1 MPYELSM
8 VLQMSLNSLVYLDR
22 CSVVELD
29 AQPKALALPHGHR
42 LVVVGADGLVIVIC
56 VVSIEIDRGGGPKK
70 PGSKVPSVSQSPQS

>member
-1 MPYELSM
+1 M
-8 VLQMSLNSLVYLDR
+8 VLQMSLNSLVYLD
-22 CSVVELD
+22 SVVELD

-42 LVVVGADGLVIVIC
+42 LVVLVGADGLVIVIC